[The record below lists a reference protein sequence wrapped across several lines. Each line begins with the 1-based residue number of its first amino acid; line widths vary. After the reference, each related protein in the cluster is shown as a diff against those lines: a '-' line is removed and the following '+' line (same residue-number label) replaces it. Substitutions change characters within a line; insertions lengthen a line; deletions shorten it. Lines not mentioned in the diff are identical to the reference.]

1 MPEIIQE
8 KPKPTRV
15 LVNGIHAKSGG
26 GVTYLRNVLPLF
38 GANPA
43 LDVHLIIHKDQQ
55 GLYPELGENVRV
67 HARNFASGFYGL
79 FLWEQIMLPL
89 FVKKLGA
96 DIVFSPGNYGPFIL
110 RKQVTLLRNALDVGR
125 IEQRFRRRV
134 LWFSISLVTWI
145 SSMLVRRA
153 IAVSHYAAESI
164 APRWTRHKI
173 DIVHHG
179 VSEQFRASA
188 NADNHQREK
197 FLLMVSDIY
206 VQKNFQTVI
215 DALSLVEKQ
224 HPSVKLRIAGK
235 VLDPVYH
242 DLILAQIQRLNV
254 SGNVEF
260 LGSQPPEEIKKL
272 YASCRAVVFSST
284 VEAFG
289 NPLLEAMA
297 SGCPVLSSNTTAMP
311 EVAGDAVLY
320 FAPDDAAALAKHMA
334 AVLTDDALCADLSRR
349 AVKRSLDF
357 SWPKT
362 AEQTAAIL
370 IKTAQR

>member
-1 MPEIIQE
+1 
-8 KPKPTRV
+8 
-15 LVNGIHAKSGG
+15 
-26 GVTYLRNVLPLF
+26 
-38 GANPA
+38 
-43 LDVHLIIHKDQQ
+43 
-55 GLYPELGENVRV
+55 
-67 HARNFASGFYGL
+67 
-79 FLWEQIMLPL
+79 
-89 FVKKLGA
+89 
-96 DIVFSPGNYGPFIL
+96 
-110 RKQVTLLRNALDVGR
+110 
-125 IEQRFRRRV
+125 
-134 LWFSISLVTWI
+134 
-145 SSMLVRRA
+145 
-153 IAVSHYAAESI
+153 
-164 APRWTRHKI
+164 
-173 DIVHHG
+173 
-179 VSEQFRASA
+179 
-188 NADNHQREK
+188 
-197 FLLMVSDIY
+197 
-206 VQKNFQTVI
+206 VI

-334 AVLTDDALCADLSRR
+334 AVLTDDALCADLSQR

-357 SWPKT
+357 SWSKT